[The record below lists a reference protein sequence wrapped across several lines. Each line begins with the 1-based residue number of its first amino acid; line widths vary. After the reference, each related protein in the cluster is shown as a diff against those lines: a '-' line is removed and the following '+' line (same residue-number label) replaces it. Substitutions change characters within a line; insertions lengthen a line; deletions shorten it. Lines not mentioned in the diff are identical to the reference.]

1 MTSLLSAT
9 NTAQSWFNSIARWTS
24 ESLHLWNLLVVLV
37 SLSALSVWARLPNV
51 WPLYVGSDFGIWSCA
66 QSSFLT
72 VWSWLAH
79 FNPSDSI
86 SAPISSN
93 FMTPE
98 HESSSQG
105 SAASCRNCVAVTRV
119 SRRVKPFPRLLLLKP
134 WLGTDCEWFQL
145 LQHFFVTRYAAI
157 YSVDS
162 LFLTPIP

>member
-66 QSSFLT
+66 QSSSLT
-72 VWSWLAH
+72 AWSWLAH
-79 FNPSDSI
+79 SNPSATVF
-86 SAPISSN
+86 APISSN
-93 FMTPE
+93 FETPE

-119 SRRVKPFPRLLLLKP
+119 SRRVRPSPRLLPLGP
-134 WLGTDCEWFQL
+134 WLGTDCEWSQL
-145 LQHFFVTRYAAI
+145 LQHFFVTKYAAI
-157 YSVDS
+157 YSEDS
-162 LFLTPIP
+162 LFLTPKP